1 MYKDIWV
8 PKIGEKCSTERELDN
23 PGDKYAA
30 CVKKNDHII
39 GHLPLGKWNNFAK
52 TIFYFLRAD
61 EYSLSE
67 VIITGKPVNFGDG
80 DEMQVHCK
88 LKFTRWNKIVSILE
102 KSLNC

>member
-39 GHLPLGKWNNFAK
+39 GHLPLGKWK
-52 TIFYFLRAD
+52 
-61 EYSLSE
+61 
-67 VIITGKPVNFGDG
+67 
-80 DEMQVHCK
+80 
-88 LKFTRWNKIVSILE
+88 
-102 KSLNC
+102 